1 MLGTIIGSGINLVA
15 NGIGSWLANKRAKE
29 ALRIQDEEYKRQREE
44 LTSELNSN
52 YLDRADSQ
60 NVIRKATDANEEAMR
75 QLNTSAIR
83 GGATDEAKVA
93 MASKLNKNVAGVVGD
108 LAAMG
113 EQRKDQLR
121 QERRQLDANY
131 AGIKSSRLAD
141 QSGINTL
148 LTNIGSAAQ
157 SIGGAWSKGDTPK
170 VDAGVSN
177 NNSTTSTSTTQPT
190 ESVMMTKNG
199 QPVGAPQNTL
209 TLYGQGPINGVDEE
223 QGYWTK
229 NGRV

>member
-29 ALRIQDEEYKRQREE
+29 AQRIQDEEYKRQREE

-93 MASKLNKNVAGVVGD
+93 MASKMNKNIAGVVGD

-113 EQRKDQLR
+113 EQRKDVLR
-121 QERRQLDANY
+121 QERRQLDANH

-157 SIGGAWSKGDTPK
+157 AIGGAWSKGDTPK
-170 VDAGVSN
+170 VDATTTATN
-177 NNSTTSTSTTQPT
+177 NVETNVVNPITNAEETFNRQQHPELYKYGST
-190 ESVMMTKNG
+190 VF
-199 QPVGAPQNTL
+199 
-209 TLYGQGPINGVDEE
+209 
-223 QGYWTK
+223 
-229 NGRV
+229 

>member
-29 ALRIQDEEYKRQREE
+29 AQRIQDEEYKRQRDD
-44 LTSELNSN
+44 LTTELNSN
-52 YLDRADSQ
+52 YLDRADSK
-60 NVIRKATDANEEAMR
+60 NVIRKVTDANEEAMR
-75 QLNTSAIR
+75 QLNTQAIR

-93 MASKLNKNVAGVVGD
+93 MASKMNKNIAGVVGD

-113 EQRKDQLR
+113 EQRKDVLR
-121 QERRQLDANY
+121 QERRQLDANH

-157 SIGGAWSKGDTPK
+157 AIGGAWSKGDTPK

-177 NNSTTSTSTTQPT
+177 NNSTTSTTTTEPT
-190 ESVMMTKNG
+190 EPVMMTKNG
-199 QPVGAPQNTL
+199 QPVGAPQNNQTP
-209 TLYGQGPINGVDEE
+209 YGQGPINGVDEE
-223 QGYWTK
+223 EGYWTK

>member
-29 ALRIQDEEYKRQREE
+29 AQRIQDEEYKRQREE

-75 QLNTSAIR
+75 QLNTAAIR

-93 MASKLNKNVAGVVGD
+93 MASKLNKNIAGVVGD

-121 QERRQLDANY
+121 QERRQLDANH

-157 SIGGAWSKGDTPK
+157 AIGGAWSKGDTPK
-170 VDAGVSN
+170 VDATTTATN
-177 NNSTTSTSTTQPT
+177 NVETNVVNPITNAEEAFNRQQNPELYKYGST
-190 ESVMMTKNG
+190 VF
-199 QPVGAPQNTL
+199 
-209 TLYGQGPINGVDEE
+209 
-223 QGYWTK
+223 
-229 NGRV
+229 